1 MIKIVVDSTADIP
14 QELCEEYDITVV
26 PVLVQFG
33 TETLRDGIDISHD
46 AFYARLVEG
55 PDHPKTAAPSVGMFE
70 EVFRRLTADGHEVLS
85 ISIAGELSSTLS
97 AAQQAAKLVEGARI
111 ACVDGGTVAMP
122 LGFLA
127 LAAAQAIREGA
138 TLDEAVALV
147 EKLRPHTRVLVGLDT
162 LRYLERG
169 GRIGRVRAFLGT
181 MLNVKPILEVRHAQ
195 VNPVEQVRTWKRM
208 PARLV
213 ELAQQGGEIA
223 ELSVLY
229 TTDERMAVQLAD
241 LCAAAGLMPR
251 DRIRVVQVGVVL
263 GTHAGPN
270 GLALAILYKAPS

>member
-1 MIKIVVDSTADIP
+1 
-14 QELCEEYDITVV
+14 
-26 PVLVQFG
+26 
-33 TETLRDGIDISHD
+33 
-46 AFYARLVEG
+46 
-55 PDHPKTAAPSVGMFE
+55 
-70 EVFRRLTADGHEVLS
+70 
-85 ISIAGELSSTLS
+85 
-97 AAQQAAKLVEGARI
+97 
-111 ACVDGGTVAMP
+111 
-122 LGFLA
+122 LA